1 MKIRLLAVL
10 AVLLLLTGCGAPPSA
25 QAADARG
32 LCRESVCYRY
42 ASPEVKEAIYQY
54 LEENDSFQKQYGE
67 QFAVRYL
74 KSSAQLLRF
83 LWLEKGELQSL
94 VEIGGDLWRLDMEK
108 TFFQEWTVTGCR
120 LCP

>member
-32 LCRESVCYRY
+32 LCRESVCYRS
-42 ASPEVKEAIYQY
+42 ASPEVQEAIYQY
-54 LEENDSFQKQYGE
+54 LEGNDSFQKRYGE

>member
-32 LCRESVCYRY
+32 LCRESVCYRS
-42 ASPEVKEAIYQY
+42 ASPEVQEAIYQY
-54 LEENDSFQKQYGE
+54 LEGNDSFQKRYGE

-94 VEIGGDLWRLDMEK
+94 VEIGGDLSRLDMEN
-108 TFFQEWTVTGCR
+108 TFVQEWSVTGCR

>member
-32 LCRESVCYRY
+32 LCRESVCYRS
-42 ASPEVKEAIYQY
+42 ASPEVQEAIYQY
-54 LEENDSFQKQYGE
+54 LEENDSFQKRYGE

-94 VEIGGDLWRLDMEK
+94 VEIGGDLWRLDMEM
-108 TFFQEWTVTGCR
+108 TFFLEWTVTGCR
-120 LCP
+120 PCP

>member
-32 LCRESVCYRY
+32 LCRESVCYRS
-42 ASPEVKEAIYQY
+42 ASPEVQEAIYQY
-54 LEENDSFQKQYGE
+54 LEENDSFQKRYGE

-83 LWLEKGELQSL
+83 LW
-94 VEIGGDLWRLDMEK
+94 
-108 TFFQEWTVTGCR
+108 
-120 LCP
+120 

>member
-32 LCRESVCYRY
+32 LCRESVCYRS
-42 ASPEVKEAIYQY
+42 ASPEVQEAIYQY
-54 LEENDSFQKQYGE
+54 LEENDSFQKRYGE

-108 TFFQEWTVTGCR
+108 TFFQERTVTGCR
-120 LCP
+120 PCP